1 MITWWWS
8 LKADDDEVVVRAPQ
22 IVQSCPFWGTWIY
35 FGEHGKDGKHQPDD
49 KKHPIYDSKY
59 STCQPDSQGTLLY
72 GIYPM
77 IKKIITY
84 ALGEHDLGS
93 AQDWRSLSDLWRW
106 WWWWWPTSPC
116 SSRRSPLRTPPLLS
130 RAECEPLA
138 GATDVMLWYHRRQT
152 TWHQAVGKL
161 KSLKT

>member
-1 MITWWWS
+1 M
-8 LKADDDEVVVRAPQ
+8 VVRAPQ

-84 ALGEHDLGS
+84 ALGEHNPDIILKMGELQ
-93 AQDWRSLSDLWRW
+93 AKWGL
-106 WWWWWPTSPC
+106 
-116 SSRRSPLRTPPLLS
+116 
-130 RAECEPLA
+130 EP
-138 GATDVMLWYHRRQT
+138 W
-152 TWHQAVGKL
+152 
-161 KSLKT
+161 